1 MKVLRSTLVLLAVVS
16 ALTGTEALAD
26 GFVIVRPRPEHP
38 DPTQLAVRYH
48 NVDIRVRDQVATI
61 EIDQVFRNLNRHEVE
76 GEYIFPIPEGAAVS
90 DFVLWV
96 DGRPIH
102 AEAMDAK
109 QARRVY
115 EEIVRQQKD
124 PALLEYAGREM
135 FRARIYPFPPH
146 GDRRVNLKYEQL
158 IEREGG
164 LYKLIYPLSTEK
176 FSSRPLESASVI
188 VDLEA
193 DRPIRNAYCPTHDV
207 DVEFLTERRL
217 RISWEENGTRPDRDM
232 VFYYSLAETEMDM
245 RLVPYRPDRGEDG
258 YFMLLASMG
267 YDDRMPV
274 APKDVV
280 FVIDRSGSM
289 KGVKMDQ
296 ARDALVYCLEHLN
309 RDDRFNIVSFN
320 SSVESYSPDL
330 VGADRREVRRGVRF
344 AEDLIAAGGTNIG
357 EALEQAMG
365 CSFSRGRP
373 GFVVFLSD
381 GLPTVGERDPQ
392 RILQR
397 ISSRGGG
404 QRKQEWDDR
413 GRGRRRGPV
422 RIFPFGVGY
431 DVGAT
436 FLDQL
441 AAENGG
447 FPTYVRPSEDLTEA
461 VVGFYEQVAHP
472 VMTDL
477 EIEIDGARLF
487 DLQPGQLPDI
497 FRGRQLVLFGRYE
510 GSGLVRVRLSGRVQG
525 ERRTYERR
533 EELPQRE
540 QNNDFIAR
548 LWATRRVGSLLREI
562 RLYGE
567 ERELVE
573 EVKSL
578 GLAFGI
584 GTPYTSFL
592 VDESRPYLA
601 DQDAGRGGRVRS
613 QDLLSSGGGGEAWGS
628 VKGMFGDERHELAA
642 PAMSKKSGQ
651 AAFELSKEVEEL
663 ASAKTD
669 RRDAARHVRRIGGV
683 TYRFGNGRWVAS
695 DCPEEV
701 LADEHRRVQLT
712 FGSDAYFELLSD
724 HPQLGKVLALGENVI
739 FVIDGKWY
747 ETVPAK
753 GD

>member
-1 MKVLRSTLVLLAVVS
+1 LLALVS
-16 ALTGTEALAD
+16 ALVGTEALAD
-26 GFVIVRPRPEHP
+26 GFVIVRPRPEYP
-38 DPTQLAVRYH
+38 APEQLAVRYH
-48 NVDIRVRDQVATI
+48 NVDIQIRDQVATVQ
-61 EIDQVFRNLNRHEVE
+61 IDQVFRNLNRHEVE
-76 GEYIFPIPEGAAVS
+76 GEYIFPIPDGAAVS

-102 AEAMDAK
+102 AEAMDAR
-109 QARRVY
+109 QARRIY
-115 EEIVRQQKD
+115 EAIVRQQKD

-146 GDRRVNLKYEQL
+146 GDRRVKLQYEQL
-158 IEREGG
+158 VEREGG
-164 LYKLIYPLSTEK
+164 LYKLVYPLSTEK

-207 DVEFLTERRL
+207 DVEFLGERRL

-296 ARDALVYCLEHLN
+296 ARDALVYCLKHLN

-320 SSVESYSPDL
+320 SSVESYSRDL
-330 VGADRREVRRGVRF
+330 VKADRREVRRGVRF
-344 AEDLIAAGGTNIG
+344 AEDLMSAGGTNIG
-357 EALEQAMG
+357 EALEQAMRCG
-365 CSFSRGRP
+365 FSRGRA

-392 RILQR
+392 RILAQ
-397 ISSRGGG
+397 ISARG
-404 QRKQEWDDR
+404 
-413 GRGRRRGPV
+413 RGPV

-431 DVGAT
+431 DVDAT
-436 FLDQL
+436 LLDQL
-441 AAENGG
+441 ADENGG

-461 VVGFYEQVAHP
+461 VVGFYDQVAHP

-477 EIEIDGARLF
+477 EIEIDGARVF
-487 DLQPGQLPDI
+487 DLQPRQLPDM

-510 GSGLVRVRLSGRVQG
+510 GSGRVRVRLSGRTQG
-525 ERRTYERR
+525 ERRTYKLEAKLPRR
-533 EELPQRE
+533 VYH
-540 QNNDFIAR
+540 NDFIAR
-548 LWATRRVGSLLREI
+548 LWATRKVGSLLREI

-567 ERELVE
+567 ERELIE

-592 VDESRPYLA
+592 VDES
-601 DQDAGRGGRVRS
+601 DQHREFLTGPAVDRARGERLRSLGRA
-613 QDLLSSGGGGEAWGS
+613 SGGGGEAWGG
-628 VKGMFGDERHELAA
+628 VKGMFGDGRSEPPAA
-642 PAMSKKSGQ
+642 AMAKKSGQ

-663 ASAKTD
+663 ASATTE
-669 RRDAARHVRRIGGV
+669 RRDASRHVRRVNGV

-701 LADEHRRVQLT
+701 LADEHRRIQLR
-712 FGSDAYFELLSD
+712 FGSDAYFDLLTD
-724 HPQLGKVLALGENVI
+724 HPELAKVFALGEKVI
-739 FVIDGKWY
+739 FAVDGKWH
-747 ETVPAK
+747 ETAPAP